1 MSTIQNKTYH
11 AIFIGGNLP
20 LWGGRVIAGF
30 RLRTSV
36 QRYGYDL
43 LVLDSA
49 SMMSTRELTDLLDK
63 VVSNETLVIGFS
75 TIWMNGQYDE
85 GLEWCT
91 NEFFSLLKTKYP
103 NVKLVAGG
111 PKNHWVKRSKTIYN
125 NCDWVFTG
133 FSDESFPKFLDYL
146 THKPNH
152 GFKYFV
158 DGGKKVISSNE
169 QFPTQIPN
177 EIATVYQPEDNFLPH
192 QPMPLEVSRGCIF
205 KCAFCHHPFLGK
217 NDPDKYI
224 RTPENLAEELK
235 RNYEMFSTTRYTIL
249 DDTFNDS
256 MEKLDRLHRAIDL
269 AKLPKFEFVSYIK
282 PELLVTKPE
291 MVPKLIEI
299 GLASGYLGMESL
311 KPEARKSIHKGMDA
325 QRILDTV
332 ANIRSR
338 SKITFEASFIV
349 GLPHESL
356 DDVMQTHRFVASHT
370 DTLFTSWHFQGLG
383 LYYDSKLEGYSE
395 MDKDPEKFGY
405 RVIEKKPDHFAT
417 WESDYTNSEEAGR
430 YARVLTSQAS
440 RQCNIAGWMLAQAW
454 HLGIAPEDIANLTGS
469 QLKMDEKAFAC
480 TRTMS
485 VETLSRF
492 NIDPD
497 QSS

>member
-1 MSTIQNKTYH
+1 MMSANKTYH

-30 RLRTSV
+30 RLRTAL
-36 QRYGYDL
+36 QNHGYDM
-43 LVLDSA
+43 LVLDNASVMSA
-49 SMMSTRELTDLLDK
+49 EKLMSLLDK
-63 VVSNETLVIGFS
+63 VITDETLVIGFS
-75 TIWMNGQYDE
+75 TIWMNGYMDY
-85 GLEWCT
+85 GLEWCDD
-91 NEFFSLLKTKYP
+91 NFFSQLKKKFP

-111 PKNHWVKRSKTIYN
+111 PTNHWVSKSKTIYN

-133 FSDESFPKFLDYL
+133 FSDGSFPKFLDYL
-146 THKPNH
+146 TRKPDH
-152 GFKYFV
+152 GFRYFS
-158 DGGKKVISSNE
+158 DMGKRIISSNE

-177 EIATVYQPEDNFLPH
+177 EIATIYQPEDNFLPH
-192 QPMPLEVSRGCIF
+192 QPIPLEVSRGCIF

-224 RTPENLAEELK
+224 RTPNNLAEELR
-235 RNYEMFSTTRYTIL
+235 RNYDMFGTTRYTIL

-256 MEKLDRLHRAIDL
+256 MEKLDRLHRAIEI

-291 MVPKLIEI
+291 MIPKLIEL

-349 GLPHESL
+349 GLPYESL
-356 DDVMQTHRFVASHT
+356 DDVMKTHKFVSKNT
-370 DTLFTSWHFQGLG
+370 DTLFTSWHFQELG
-383 LYYDSKLEGYSE
+383 LFFNSKLEGYSE
-395 MDKDPEKFGY
+395 IEKDPEKFGY
-405 RVIEKKPDHFAT
+405 EILHKEPDSFAGWRNKYMNSSIARPTAALLNSMAIKVSKP
-417 WESDYTNSEEAGR
+417 
-430 YARVLTSQAS
+430 
-440 RQCNIAGWMLAQAW
+440 AGWMTALAW
-454 HLGIAPEDIANLTGS
+454 HLDLPEEDIKNLT
-469 QLKMDEKAFAC
+469 LKELNFTQRAFDC
-480 TRTMS
+480 TIDMS
-485 VETLSRF
+485 LETLSRF
-492 NIDPD
+492 GVDTG
-497 QSS
+497 